1 MTDIFVRQAIL
12 ADTHAITDIYCSTV
26 EGHVFTRRNLD
37 GTRTPIPYEELSL
50 FERFMNGGPW
60 MSVETCAVWLAHLLR
75 HEDEI
80 PLVAEMNGIV
90 LGEAEVTIG
99 NEPSPYGRHLH
110 ITSLKAHAET
120 QEHGLEEALINY
132 IKEMAQVMG
141 IRHIFISPSDD
152 TTFFTENGFAPL
164 IARRLVIV
172 PAKEGRVFYKA
183 TDLTDFHPSRTD
195 KWFMPFGRYQDSR
208 REWDEILPN
217 FWNGVPELVEPE
229 VAYFNIELSGQRG
242 IYHIRQERYNP
253 QRGYVRL
260 WTERQLSSHMVSAIR
275 DRAARLGYTELAL
288 FVDDTALA
296 LVEPEALD
304 IRDAQILLAWR
315 QD

>member
-12 ADTHAITDIYCSTV
+12 ADTHAITDIHCSMV
-26 EGHVFTRRNLD
+26 EGQVFTRRNPD
-37 GTRTPIPYEELSL
+37 GTRTPVPYEELTL

-99 NEPSPYGRHLH
+99 NEPAPYSRHLH
-110 ITSLKAHAET
+110 IASLKAHADT
-120 QEHGLEEALINY
+120 QDQGLEEGLINY

-141 IRHIFISPSDD
+141 IQNILVSP
-152 TTFFTENGFAPL
+152 TENATFFTQQGFTPM
-164 IARRLVIV
+164 IARRLAIV

-183 TDLTDFHPSRTD
+183 TDLQDFDPLRID
-195 KWFMPFGRYQDSR
+195 KWYMPFGRYHDAR
-208 REWDEILPN
+208 HEWNEILPN

-253 QRGYVRL
+253 ERAYVRL
-260 WTERQLSSHMVSAIR
+260 WTERQLTSHVVSAIR
-275 DRAARLGYTELAL
+275 DRAARLGYSELAL
-288 FVDDTALA
+288 FVDDTSLA

-304 IRDAQILLAWR
+304 IRDAQMLLVWR
-315 QD
+315 QK